1 MIEFANKTAVVLGA
15 ARQGLALAK
24 YAAHHGAKVII
35 TDKRPFDQLSAA
47 RESTADI
54 DPEWVCGDH
63 PLSLLDRADIL
74 LVTAGADLRIPFLQ
88 EAMKRNIPIWN
99 DAAIFLHE
107 VSNPIIAIT
116 GSSGKTTTTTLVGRM
131 AEAAAKPGQK
141 VWVGGNIGFALMSFI
156 DDIQP
161 DDIVVLELSSFQLE
175 LVKNSPHIAAILNIT
190 PNHLDRHE
198 TMENYTAAKVN
209 ILRYQGQ
216 QDIAVLFR
224 ENELTWEQRHVLKG
238 GLVSFGFNEP
248 DTAEEK
254 AVYLEGDQIIYRQ
267 QGNEQKIMN
276 TDLIRLRGRHNV
288 CNVMAACAIAA
299 AAGFP
304 FEAMRAG
311 VSGFNGVPHRLQ
323 WVRTYHG
330 ANWYNDS
337 IATAPERTMAALHSF
352 HEPMVLLLGGRD
364 KKLPWEELAAELQT
378 KAHCVVLFGEAA
390 GLIED
395 ALKKAQTPDGPEVI
409 RCDLLEDAVKA
420 AAEKCREG
428 DVVLLSPGGTS
439 YDAFLNFEE
448 RGDRFTEWVKALE

>member
-1 MIEFANKTAVVLGA
+1 MIEFKNKTAVVLGA

-24 YAAHHGAKVII
+24 YAARHGAKVII

-47 RESTADI
+47 RESTSDI

-107 VSNPIIAIT
+107 VKNPIIAIT

-175 LVKNSPHIAAILNIT
+175 LVKNSPHVAAILNIT

-216 QDIAVLFR
+216 QDTAVLFR
-224 ENELTWEQRHVLKG
+224 ENELTWEQRLGLKG

-254 AVYLEGDQIIYRQ
+254 AVYLKGEQIIYRQ
-267 QGNEQKIMN
+267 QGCEQEIMN
-276 TDLIRLRGRHNV
+276 TELIRLRGRHNV

-439 YDAFLNFEE
+439 YDAFVNFEE